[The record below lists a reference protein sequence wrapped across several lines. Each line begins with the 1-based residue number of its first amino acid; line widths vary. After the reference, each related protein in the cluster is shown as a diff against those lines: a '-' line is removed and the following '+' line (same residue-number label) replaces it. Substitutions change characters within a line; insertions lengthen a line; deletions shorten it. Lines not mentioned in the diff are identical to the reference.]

1 MRKMLRN
8 ALAMVVALLLAVVVA
23 VPARADLI
31 APDWDDS
38 DLEHALPD
46 DPEEIED
53 EPDDELEDDE
63 LDDKDELEDDAGS
76 DGFAVPIPL
85 AVGVAVVAAGAAFF
99 ILRQGKARTA

>member
-53 EPDDELEDDE
+53 EPDDELED
-63 LDDKDELEDDAGS
+63 EDDAGS

-85 AVGVAVVAAGAAFF
+85 AVGVAAVAAGAAFF